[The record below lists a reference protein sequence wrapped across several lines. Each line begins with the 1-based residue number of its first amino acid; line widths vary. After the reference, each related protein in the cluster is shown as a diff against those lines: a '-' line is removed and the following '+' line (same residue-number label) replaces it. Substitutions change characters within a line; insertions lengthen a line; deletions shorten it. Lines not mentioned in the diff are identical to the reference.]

1 MNLSVNPWDY
11 LLSFWGGVLMSF
23 TPCVYPLIPVSV
35 GVIGIE
41 AAGSRLS
48 GFFLSL
54 VYVSGIALTYS
65 LLGLFAALT
74 GHLFGEIAGHPWT
87 YILVGCMILVFG
99 LHMFGLLRLRLPQ
112 IIKIEPGTRK
122 GKGFLAVF
130 LLGLSSGL
138 VASPCVTPALV
149 SILSHIATTR
159 KVIYGM
165 TLLMTFAY
173 GMGFSLI
180 LAGTFSGLLVNLPRS
195 GKWMVYVQRIAG
207 GILLVMAGYFIYHG
221 IERL

>member
-11 LLSFWGGVLMSF
+11 LLSFWGGVLVSF

-41 AAGSRLS
+41 AAGSRLN
-48 GFFLSL
+48 GFLLSL
-54 VYVSGIALTYS
+54 VYVSGIAVTYS
-65 LLGLFAALT
+65 ILGLFASLT
-74 GHLFGEIAGHPWT
+74 GHLFGEIASHPWT

-99 LHMFGLLRLRLPQ
+99 LNMLGLFHLRLPQ
-112 IIKIEPGTRK
+112 IIKVKPGPRK
-122 GKGFLAVF
+122 SKGFLAVF

-159 KVIYGM
+159 KVVYGM

-180 LAGTFSGLLVNLPRS
+180 LAGTFSGLLVNLPKS
-195 GKWMVYVQRIAG
+195 GRWLGYIQKTAG
-207 GILLVMAGYFIYHG
+207 IILLIMAGYFIYNG
-221 IERL
+221 IERF